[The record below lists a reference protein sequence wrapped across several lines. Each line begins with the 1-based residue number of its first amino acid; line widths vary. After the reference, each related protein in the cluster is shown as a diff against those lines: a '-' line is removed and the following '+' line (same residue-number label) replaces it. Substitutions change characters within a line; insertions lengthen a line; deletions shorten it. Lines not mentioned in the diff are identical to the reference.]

1 LLIAKKSTSSATTTK
16 AANSDHIRG
25 LPMDSINAL
34 SNGCVA
40 LAHPRWCLKALEWS
54 G

>member
-1 LLIAKKSTSSATTTK
+1 MKSTSRATTTK

-25 LPMDSINAL
+25 LPMDSMDAL
-34 SNGCVA
+34 SKVRPA
-40 LAHPRWCLKALEWS
+40 LARRGLRSKVPEWS